1 MSKPTVDVATVAA
14 EHIAT
19 RIVLLRGEK
28 VLLDS
33 DLAALYGVETKVL
46 VQAVKRNGARFPAD
60 FMFQL
65 DAAEWDSLRSQS
77 VTSKAKA
84 AGRGGRRYPPYAFTE
99 QGVAMLSSVLSSPEA
114 VAVNIAIMRAF
125 VKLRKALAT
134 NEQLARQ
141 FEELVRKVNTHDQA
155 ISGLIHSLRTLMQ
168 AEREAASHAETNPV
182 KRPIGFVHPVEKTPT
197 PKSGSAVKAAK
208 ASKAKK

>member
-1 MSKPTVDVATVAA
+1 MSQATASVEATTVAA

-33 DLAALYGVETKVL
+33 DLAALYGVETKAL
-46 VQAVKRNGARFPAD
+46 VQAVKRNAMRFPAD

-65 DAAEWDSLRSQS
+65 DAAEWAALRSQS
-77 VTSKAKA
+77 VTSNTPAT
-84 AGRGGRRYPPYAFTE
+84 GRGGRRYPPYAFTE
-99 QGVAMLSSVLSSPEA
+99 QGVAMLSSVLSSSEA
-114 VAVNIAIMRAF
+114 VTVNIAIMRAF

-168 AEREAASHAETNPV
+168 AEREGAHPAPTPA
-182 KRPIGFVHPVEKTPT
+182 KRPIGFVHPEETSNPT
-197 PKSGSAVKAAK
+197 AK
-208 ASKAKK
+208 AKPRAKQR

>member
-33 DLAALYGVETKVL
+33 DLAALYGVETRVL
-46 VQAVKRNGARFPAD
+46 VQAVKRQGERFPLD

-65 DAAEWDSLRSQS
+65 NAEEYAALRSQS
-77 VTSKAKA
+77 VISNATNTQAF
-84 AGRGGRRYPPYAFTE
+84 GRGGRRYPPYAFTE

-125 VKLRKALAT
+125 VKLRKLLAT

-168 AEREAASHAETNPV
+168 AEREAATQTPA
-182 KRPIGFVHPVEKTPT
+182 KRPIGFVHHEEKKPM
-197 PKSGSAVKAAK
+197 PKSTSVAKAVKA
-208 ASKAKK
+208 KK

>member
-1 MSKPTVDVATVAA
+1 MSLPAVDVATVAA

-46 VQAVKRNGARFPAD
+46 VQAVKRNGARFPGD

-65 DAAEWDSLRSQS
+65 DGAEWDSLRSQS
-77 VTSKAKA
+77 VTSNV
-84 AGRGGRRYPPYAFTE
+84 GRGGRRYPPYAFTE

-114 VAVNIAIMRAF
+114 VTVNIAIMRAF

-155 ISGLIHSLRTLMQ
+155 ISGLIHSLRSLMQ
-168 AEREAASHAETNPV
+168 AEREAAAPTQT
-182 KRPIGFVHPVEKTPT
+182 KRPIGFVHHEEKTPT
-197 PKSGSAVKAAK
+197 PKSAAAAKAAK
-208 ASKAKK
+208 AKK

>member
-1 MSKPTVDVATVAA
+1 MPAIPTIPAIPRPPVMPSAPTMPHERVT
-14 EHIAT
+14 EHIVVI
-19 RIVLLRGEK
+19 RSEK
-28 VLLDS
+28 VLLDH

-46 VQAVKRNGARFPAD
+46 VQAVKRNGVRFPGD

-65 DAAEWDSLRSQS
+65 DGAEWDALRSQS
-77 VTSKAKA
+77 VTSNI
-84 AGRGGRRYPPYAFTE
+84 GRGGRRYPPYAFTE

-155 ISGLIHSLRTLMQ
+155 LSGLIHSLRSLMQ
-168 AEREAASHAETNPV
+168 AEREAAALAET
-182 KRPIGFVHPVEKTPT
+182 TPCA
-197 PKSGSAVKAAK
+197 PSGLFIMRRRNRRRKLHR
-208 ASKAKK
+208 

>member
-1 MSKPTVDVATVAA
+1 MSQPTVDVATVAA

-33 DLAALYGVETKVL
+33 DLAALYGVETKAL
-46 VQAVKRNGARFPAD
+46 VQAVKRNGGRFPSD

-65 DAAEWDSLRSQS
+65 DGAEWAALRSQS
-77 VTSKAKA
+77 VTSNATNTKAF
-84 AGRGGRRYPPYAFTE
+84 GRGGRRYPPYAFTE
-99 QGVAMLSSVLSSPEA
+99 QGVAMLSSVLASPEA
-114 VAVNIAIMRAF
+114 VTVNIAIMRAF

-168 AEREAASHAETNPV
+168 AEREAASSPETNPV
-182 KRPIGFVHPVEKTPT
+182 KRPIGFVHPEDT
-197 PKSGSAVKAAK
+197 
-208 ASKAKK
+208 SKAKPKAKQR

>member
-1 MSKPTVDVATVAA
+1 MPSVPTVSTVPLERVT
-14 EHIAT
+14 EHIVV
-19 RIVLLRGEK
+19 IRGEK

-46 VQAVKRNGARFPAD
+46 VQAVKRNGLRFPGD

-65 DAAEWDSLRSQS
+65 DGAEWDALRSQS
-77 VTSKAKA
+77 VTSNG
-84 AGRGGRRYPPYAFTE
+84 GRGGRRYPPYAFTE

-114 VAVNIAIMRAF
+114 VLVNIAIMRAF

-155 ISGLIHSLRTLMQ
+155 ISGLIDSLRILMQ
-168 AEREAASHAETNPV
+168 AERETANPTSTST
-182 KRPIGFVHPVEKTPT
+182 KRPIGFVHHEEKKPV
-197 PKSGSAVKAAK
+197 PKASSTAKLAKAAK
-208 ASKAKK
+208 AKK